1 MIHYLLIAAIV
12 AIYAG
17 EVHSQCNGSPELIS
31 VSRNVQTLS
40 SPNYPSNYGNNLNCT
55 WILQAPSGG
64 QVEALIL
71 PAITEECCDYTT
83 IRDGPSAASSIVVNR
98 KRNASRSLK
107 VISTFGALYIQFF
120 SDETVTAKGFRIQ
133 YRQASRHLKCGE
145 DTLVARSEPQYIA
158 SPLFGLFNYFS
169 NSYCVWIIRAPTNMQ
184 VQLTLIFWEIES
196 CCDNLLVLDGKTD
209 KSPLLTYRS
218 GKSLAPVNY
227 TSTSGVLHVR
237 FRSDSTYN
245 FRGFNA
251 SFISVPS
258 VPTTIPVTE
267 FEECG
272 ENLQVPPTGHGF
284 VVSPGYNQQHP
295 SNLMCVWLL
304 TTSSENRI
312 RVWFGYISTETCCD
326 WIKVRDGANA
336 NSPKIGVIS
345 GSPQFFPSYVSS
357 GSILRIEFDSDEVAN
372 GKGFNFYYENYKP
385 GNDAQTSTCGAK
397 LTADVNRL
405 QYFSTPNWPGTYDN
419 DTLCIWVITAGFGQT
434 VRLIILGAI
443 TEVFSD
449 EIKVYEGDQ
458 PIEENRYATLTGK
471 HAERYS
477 FTSSGN
483 QLTVVFD
490 TDENHRNRLQAG
502 GFRASYQAVFD
513 KTSGLLGSLL
523 SR

>member
-17 EVHSQCNGSPELIS
+17 EVHSQCNGSPELIT

-55 WILQAPSGG
+55 WILQAPSGR

-133 YRQASRHLKCGE
+133 YRQASRHLKCGD

-158 SPLFGLFNYFS
+158 LPLFGLFNYFS

-196 CCDNLLVLDGKTD
+196 CCDNLLVLDGTTD
-209 KSPLLTYRS
+209 KSPLLTYRR
-218 GKSLAPVNY
+218 GRSLAPVNY

-272 ENLQVPPTGHGF
+272 ESLEVPPIGHGF
-284 VVSPGYNQQHP
+284 VISPGYNQQHP

-304 TTSSENRI
+304 TTSSKYHI
-312 RVWFGYISTETCCD
+312 RVWFGYIFTETCCD

-357 GSILRIEFDSDEVAN
+357 GSVLRIEFDSDEVGN

-385 GNDAQTSTCGAK
+385 GNDAQTSTCGAN

-419 DTLCIWVITAGFGQT
+419 DTFCIWVITAGFGQT
-434 VRLIILGAI
+434 VRLQILGAI
-443 TEVFSD
+443 TELSSD
-449 EIKVYEGDQ
+449 YMKLYEGDQ
-458 PIEENRYATLTGK
+458 PTEENLHVTLTGK
-471 HAERYS
+471 HAIRYTY
-477 FTSSGN
+477 TSAGN

-502 GFRASYQAVFD
+502 GFRASYHAVFD
-513 KTSGLLGSLL
+513 KTSSLLG
-523 SR
+523 